1 LWVEI
6 PPTQQQRVT
15 STQSSYVSYT
25 CTGPPPTAPVLR
37 DLMHL
42 QVNDW
47 YRLGLALNLDSYDL
61 DIIRKDYHGNTKAQ
75 TLQMFQL
82 WLTRQP
88 QASYKQLIQALHEVG
103 DERVVTFLCGNYG
116 IVPPVSASAS
126 SQMHQT
132 SRYRASSKC

>member
-1 LWVEI
+1 
-6 PPTQQQRVT
+6 
-15 STQSSYVSYT
+15 
-25 CTGPPPTAPVLR
+25 
-37 DLMHL
+37 MHL

-61 DIIRKDYHGNTKAQ
+61 DIIRKDNQGDAKAQ
-75 TLQMFQL
+75 TLKMFQL

-116 IVPPVSASAS
+116 EYV
-126 SQMHQT
+126 
-132 SRYRASSKC
+132 

>member
-1 LWVEI
+1 
-6 PPTQQQRVT
+6 
-15 STQSSYVSYT
+15 
-25 CTGPPPTAPVLR
+25 
-37 DLMHL
+37 MHL

-61 DIIRKDYHGNTKAQ
+61 DIIRKDNQGDAKAQ
-75 TLQMFQL
+75 TLIMFQL

-116 IVPPVSASAS
+116 EYVSMVYICQSNKKY
-126 SQMHQT
+126 HDNCNT
-132 SRYRASSKC
+132 CCV